1 MNVKSVVCYPLLHQ
15 IAIGLVISNIL
26 IQHYFINTIVDKNV
40 VTSRE
45 INWPSISNVAN
56 PVGLHKAT
64 TTHQPGCFQQLACWY
79 ISLTHQLARYCI
91 PLALCEQ
98 EGDRSLRAIGL
109 ALVHPVAD
117 VVEVGAGFGIAAHLI
132 GAGQANDSRTWGQS
146 AVIGHIGA
154 LPFG

>member
-15 IAIGLVISNIL
+15 IAIGLVISNIR
-26 IQHYFINTIVDKNV
+26 IQDCFINTIVDKNV

-45 INWPSISNVAN
+45 TNWPSISNVAN

-64 TTHQPGCFQQLACWY
+64 TTHQLGCFQQLARP
-79 ISLTHQLARYCI
+79 ITHQLARYCI
-91 PLALCEQ
+91 PLALREQ

-117 VVEVGAGFGIAAHLI
+117 VVEVGAGFFIAAHLI

-154 LPFG
+154 LAFG